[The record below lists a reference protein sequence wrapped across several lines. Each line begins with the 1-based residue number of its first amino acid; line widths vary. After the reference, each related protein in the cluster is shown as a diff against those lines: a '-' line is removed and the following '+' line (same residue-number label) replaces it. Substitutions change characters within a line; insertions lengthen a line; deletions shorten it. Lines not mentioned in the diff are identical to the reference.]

1 MLQLPFTRHFH
12 PSVSLQANQLL
23 DLRLPL
29 SGSADIEQNTLVAFL
44 DRFAYRN
51 PKKTIAARGAS
62 IMQPAAVAR
71 SGAVSVIKGK
81 GSRVAQADGYVND
94 EKFWNKKVE
103 DVPADQVSR
112 LQWDLFKWIMLI
124 LISLQ
129 SSSSISSSQSST
141 TDSDRWRQLKPR
153 GRRRESLNL
162 TDQSKLTLLV
172 TKAKSPMRKK
182 LKCGR

>member
-1 MLQLPFTRHFH
+1 MSRRHLSRRTSLTIFTVLQLPFTRHFH

-103 DVPADQVSR
+103 DVPADQVSCNET
-112 LQWDLFKWIMLI
+112 
-124 LISLQ
+124 
-129 SSSSISSSQSST
+129 ST
-141 TDSDRWRQLKPR
+141 IRRPCSWLSDYKA
-153 GRRRESLNL
+153 
-162 TDQSKLTLLV
+162 LLPQV
-172 TKAKSPMRKK
+172 
-182 LKCGR
+182 LLD

>member
-1 MLQLPFTRHFH
+1 
-12 PSVSLQANQLL
+12 
-23 DLRLPL
+23 
-29 SGSADIEQNTLVAFL
+29 
-44 DRFAYRN
+44 
-51 PKKTIAARGAS
+51 
-62 IMQPAAVAR
+62 MQPAAVAR

-112 LQWDLFKWIMLI
+112 LLWDLFKWIMLI
-124 LISLQ
+124 LIVLQ

-141 TDSDRWRQLKPR
+141 TDSDRWRQLRPR

-162 TDQSKLTLLV
+162 TDQSKLTLLT

-182 LKCGR
+182 LKCGRYVRPVLDQRYYQS